1 MDFPDLS
8 QNATQPKSQ
17 TTKTQ
22 NSRIQTFPRLQTIK
36 NTFIKELNAE
46 IEIEKEKVR
55 FQASQ

>member
-46 IEIEKEKVR
+46 IEIEKEKV
-55 FQASQ
+55 QK